1 MTKLLRNIVVLSAF
15 LGAVSPLQA
24 ADPTEISAAVE
35 AAKDAPKNQTVNL
48 KAADLLKEAG
58 RFKEAIPFYLK
69 SGNTGNLGIA
79 ESYFYLYEFDK
90 ADEYLDKYLAKRSK
104 TDAAKDLG
112 FSYGD
117 GSETL
122 DWTDY
127 LRSRIDLGRSMLD
140 RVEKIQ
146 IIDSINVPSEEFFK
160 FVKLAKSAGSLADEF
175 EIEKIVPKDYL
186 DTQSISGIWAPA
198 YISESGEDMIWYGSA
213 NDGESKMYESYRLA
227 DGSWETPNLL
237 FDYKSIFGNTN
248 GTWVGYP
255 FLMSDGVTLYFAAD
269 GENSLGDLDIF
280 ISRRDEDGFLQPSN
294 IGMPY
299 NSPYNDYMYAIDEV
313 TGTGWWASDR
323 NGLKDSVTIY
333 TFIPQDLR
341 INYPI
346 DTPDLIDFAKVSSIK
361 ATQDPDR
368 NYSAIR
374 DKIASLS
381 SMKGSRNNRKIRFA
395 LPDGRIITSVSDLSS
410 GMAREAMR
418 QYLDE
423 ARAYDEAVA
432 RLAELREAYAKGDHS
447 VEHEI
452 LSLENGL
459 DHRRA
464 ELKRIKNS
472 IVTAVMD

>member
-1 MTKLLRNIVVLSAF
+1 MTKLLRHIVVLSAL
-15 LGAVSPLQA
+15 LGAVLPLRG
-24 ADPTEISAAVE
+24 ADPTEISTAVA
-35 AAKDAPKNQTVNL
+35 AAKDAPKSQSANL
-48 KAADLLKEAG
+48 KAADLLKDAG

-69 SGNTGNLGIA
+69 GGNTGNLGIA

-104 TDAAKDLG
+104 TDEARDRE
-112 FSYGD
+112 FSYGS
-117 GSETL
+117 GEETL

-146 IIDSINVPSEEFFK
+146 IVDSINVPAEQFFK
-160 FVKLAKSAGSLADEF
+160 FIKLAKSAGRLADEI

-186 DTQSISGIWAPA
+186 DKESLSGLWAPA
-198 YISESGEDMIWYGSA
+198 YLSESEEDMIWYGST
-213 NDGESKMYESYRLA
+213 NDGESKMFESYRLA
-227 DGSWETPNLL
+227 DGSWETPAQI
-237 FDYKSIFGNTN
+237 FDYKSIFGNSN

-299 NSPYNDYMYAIDEV
+299 NSPYNDYMYAIDEL
-313 TGTGWWASDR
+313 TGAGWWASDR

-341 INYPI
+341 INYPV
-346 DTPDLIDFAKVSSIK
+346 DTPDLINYAKVLSIK
-361 ATQDPDR
+361 DTQNPDTD
-368 NYSAIR
+368 YSDFRA
-374 DKIASLS
+374 KISALS
-381 SMKGSRNNRKIRFA
+381 YSKGSSSDRKFEFA
-395 LPDGRIITSVSDLSS
+395 LPNGKIITSVSDLSS
-410 GMAREAMR
+410 GMARESMR

-423 ARAYDEAVA
+423 RKAYEETADH
-432 RLAELREAYAKGDHS
+432 LAALRVSYAKGDHS
-447 VEHEI
+447 VEQEI
-452 LSLENGL
+452 LSLEDSLG
-459 DHRRA
+459 HRRA
-464 ELKRIKNS
+464 ELKRLKNN